1 MKKYILFFIIFL
13 FALNSFAS
21 NMWLNEKNIKK
32 MIGNMLIV
40 GFYATSVNKE
50 SKIIK
55 NINKYHICGV
65 ILFDKDPK
73 NRKRAKNIQN
83 PFQLKRLTYQLQ
95 SLTKHHIL
103 IAVDEEGGLVSRLGK
118 TEGFLKIPSAKK
130 VGEKGIKNAKKIY
143 HQLALELK
151 NYGINCDF
159 APVVDLSLNP
169 DNTVIVKTGRSF
181 GKSPKKATKYAKIF
195 IKELKQE
202 GVISVLK
209 HFPGH
214 GSSLKDSHKGFVD
227 ISKKWQKKELI
238 PYKELIKADMADM
251 IMTAHVF
258 NKNLDERYPATL
270 SYSLTTELLR
280 KKLGEKG
287 LVRTEDFKMRA
298 VTNHYSLKESVK
310 LAINAGADLL
320 LFANQLDKEINIQ
333 KLINLI
339 YQETK
344 TDKKLLQNIIKANKR
359 IIFLKEKYKNSFK
372 IRN

>member
-1 MKKYILFFIIFL
+1 
-13 FALNSFAS
+13 
-21 NMWLNEKNIKK
+21 
-32 MIGNMLIV
+32 MLIV
-40 GFYATSVNKE
+40 GFYATAVNRE

-73 NRKRAKNIQN
+73 NRKKAKNIQN
-83 PFQLKRLTYQLQ
+83 PFQLESLTSKLQ

-118 TEGFLKIPSAKK
+118 TDGFLRISSAKK
-130 VGEKGIKNAKKIY
+130 VGEGGLKNAKKIY
-143 HQLALELK
+143 HRLALELK

-169 DNTVIVKTGRSF
+169 NNRVIVKAGRSF
-181 GKSPKKATKYAKIF
+181 GKSPKKVIKYAKIF
-195 IKELKQE
+195 IKELKKE

-214 GSSLKDSHKGFVD
+214 GSSLEDSHNGFVD
-227 ISKKWQKKELI
+227 ISDRWQKEELL
-238 PYKELIKADMADM
+238 PYKKLIKADMADM

-258 NKNLDERYPATL
+258 NKNLDDKYPATL
-270 SYSLTTELLR
+270 SYSITTELLR
-280 KKLGEKG
+280 KKIGYKG
-287 LVRTEDFKMRA
+287 VVITDDLQMRA
-298 VTNHYSLKESVK
+298 ITKHYSLKESVK
-310 LAINAGADLL
+310 LAIKAGADLL

-333 KLINLI
+333 KIIDFI

-344 TDKKLLQNIIKANKR
+344 NDKKLLQNIIKANKR
-359 IIFLKEKYKNSFK
+359 IFSLKKKYNFQ
-372 IRN
+372 